1 MLDKMVNQIKN
12 PEEAAGIIKRYERM
26 LKAKNVKIINIVA
39 KQVKLL
45 KQFIESE
52 ENLETVGLT
61 RSTIYFK
68 INESIPY

>member
-1 MLDKMVNQIKN
+1 
-12 PEEAAGIIKRYERM
+12 M

-45 KQFIESE
+45 KQFKESE
-52 ENLETVGLT
+52 ENLETVGQT

>member
-12 PEEAAGIIKRYERM
+12 LEEAAGIIKRYERM

-45 KQFIESE
+45 KQFKESE

>member
-45 KQFIESE
+45 NFSN
-52 ENLETVGLT
+52 NLKNQKRIL
-61 RSTIYFK
+61 RQ
-68 INESIPY
+68 

>member
-12 PEEAAGIIKRYERM
+12 LEEAAGIIKRYERM

-39 KQVKLL
+39 KQVQLL
-45 KQFIESE
+45 KQLKESE

-61 RSTIYFK
+61 LSTIYFK